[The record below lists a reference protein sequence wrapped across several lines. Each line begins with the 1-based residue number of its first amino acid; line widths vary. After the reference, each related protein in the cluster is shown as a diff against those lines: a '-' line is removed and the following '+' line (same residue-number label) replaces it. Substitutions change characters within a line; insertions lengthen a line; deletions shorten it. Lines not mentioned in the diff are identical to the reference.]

1 MVALEAPDLVRSGA
15 VCSSWNAAYAIV
27 RRLESP
33 PCIFYTRAEDTD
45 PDVATIYNPAH
56 GTSFTVRLPD
66 LRLRSLHGSA
76 HGWLVAADDVSNLHL
91 VNPVTR
97 AHLALPPITALHHT
111 EAASD
116 EQGNTA
122 YNVRGY
128 WWDDPESFPARDL
141 CLFMYLKAVPS
152 CSPSTGSQCV
162 VLLQHHPDGQ
172 LSFARLGDEAW
183 TWIGGD
189 EDDDRSYDE
198 RRLSYGYCDAV
209 YNKKDGLF
217 YMLRYGG
224 EIITLDLNG
233 DSPVMKRIMKLVMTK
248 ENTPTNM
255 YLVMAPWGDLLQ
267 VWRTTDPPVP
277 ECIDS
282 EDPDLALHTKEIQ
295 LYKDADPDVATIYNP
310 ARGTSFTV
318 RLPDLHGRS
327 LHGSAHGWLMVA
339 DDVANLHLVNPVT
352 RAQLALP
359 PITALYHTEAA
370 APDKQGNPRYSVR
383 DDEPES
389 YAAHDLR
396 LLMYLRAVP
405 SCSPSAGSQCV
416 VLLLHHPDGELSFA
430 RLGDKDWTWITWI
443 GDEEDEDRY
452 FDEMWFSYGYC
463 DAVYNKDGLFYVLRC
478 GGDIIT
484 LDLNGDSPV
493 MKKMLAIKRN
503 DTPTSIYLI
512 MAPWG
517 DLLQVWRT
525 TDPPDIDSEDLC
537 LALHTVEIELYKVD
551 IENCAY
557 LTHDDS
563 MDIWLRTNGP
573 KEIGV
578 WNFRSGT
585 LENVDDNTWNLGEP
599 ATVSMLIAPATSVY
613 PVHPRAH
620 AVGPYTTHRLVDRL
634 CDRCARAE
642 QPFAHPLSPRASAVA
657 FPSPICATS
666 LASPLATSPP
676 HTDMQA
682 HRQIDHLIWMVHDLA
697 VGTSRGPAPLF
708 NFMSQGYATGF
719 DSVDVNSEAD
729 LAADALV

>member
-1 MVALEAPDLVRSGA
+1 MGTGAVGRVAAETASLSPDWSQLPLDPLVVVMVELETPDLVRSGA
-15 VCSSWNAAYAIV
+15 VCSSWHTSYATV
-27 RRLESP
+27 RRLRIESP
-33 PCIFYTRAEDTD
+33 RLFYTR
-45 PDVATIYNPAH
+45 
-56 GTSFTVRLPD
+56 
-66 LRLRSLHGSA
+66 
-76 HGWLVAADDVSNLHL
+76 
-91 VNPVTR
+91 
-97 AHLALPPITALHHT
+97 T
-111 EAASD
+111 E
-116 EQGNTA
+116 
-122 YNVRGY
+122 
-128 WWDDPESFPARDL
+128 
-141 CLFMYLKAVPS
+141 
-152 CSPSTGSQCV
+152 
-162 VLLQHHPDGQ
+162 
-172 LSFARLGDEAW
+172 
-183 TWIGGD
+183 
-189 EDDDRSYDE
+189 
-198 RRLSYGYCDAV
+198 
-209 YNKKDGLF
+209 
-217 YMLRYGG
+217 
-224 EIITLDLNG
+224 
-233 DSPVMKRIMKLVMTK
+233 
-248 ENTPTNM
+248 
-255 YLVMAPWGDLLQ
+255 
-267 VWRTTDPPVP
+267 
-277 ECIDS
+277 
-282 EDPDLALHTKEIQ
+282 
-295 LYKDADPDVATIYNP
+295 DADPDVATIYNP

-551 IENCAY
+551 IESKQLVRMESLEDYALFLGLNSSMILSTKDFPMLKSDCAY

-585 LENVDDNTWNLGEP
+585 LENVDDNVHSWQNW
-599 ATVSMLIAPATSVY
+599 
-613 PVHPRAH
+613 PVPIWFT
-620 AVGPYTTHRLVDRL
+620 PS
-634 CDRCARAE
+634 
-642 QPFAHPLSPRASAVA
+642 LS
-657 FPSPICATS
+657 
-666 LASPLATSPP
+666 
-676 HTDMQA
+676 
-682 HRQIDHLIWMVHDLA
+682 
-697 VGTSRGPAPLF
+697 
-708 NFMSQGYATGF
+708 
-719 DSVDVNSEAD
+719 
-729 LAADALV
+729 

>member
-295 LYKDADPDVATIYNP
+295 LYKVDTE
-310 ARGTSFTV
+310 SQKLV
-318 RLPDLHGRS
+318 RMAS
-327 LHGSAHGWLMVA
+327 LGEY
-339 DDVANLHLVNPVT
+339 
-352 RAQLALP
+352 ALFLGLNSSM
-359 PITALYHTEAA
+359 I
-370 APDKQGNPRYSVR
+370 
-383 DDEPES
+383 
-389 YAAHDLR
+389 
-396 LLMYLRAVP
+396 
-405 SCSPSAGSQCV
+405 
-416 VLLLHHPDGELSFA
+416 LST
-430 RLGDKDWTWITWI
+430 KD
-443 GDEEDEDRY
+443 
-452 FDEMWFSYGYC
+452 F
-463 DAVYNKDGLFYVLRC
+463 
-478 GGDIIT
+478 
-484 LDLNGDSPV
+484 P
-493 MKKMLAIKRN
+493 MLKS
-503 DTPTSIYLI
+503 D
-512 MAPWG
+512 
-517 DLLQVWRT
+517 
-525 TDPPDIDSEDLC
+525 
-537 LALHTVEIELYKVD
+537 
-551 IENCAY
+551 CAY
-557 LTHDDS
+557 LTHDDNI
-563 MDIWLRTNGP
+563 DIWLRTNGP
-573 KEIGV
+573 KEIGM

-585 LENVDDNTWNLGEP
+585 LEDVGDNVHSWQNW
-599 ATVSMLIAPATSVY
+599 
-613 PVHPRAH
+613 PVPIWFT
-620 AVGPYTTHRLVDRL
+620 PS
-634 CDRCARAE
+634 
-642 QPFAHPLSPRASAVA
+642 LS
-657 FPSPICATS
+657 
-666 LASPLATSPP
+666 
-676 HTDMQA
+676 
-682 HRQIDHLIWMVHDLA
+682 
-697 VGTSRGPAPLF
+697 
-708 NFMSQGYATGF
+708 
-719 DSVDVNSEAD
+719 
-729 LAADALV
+729 